1 MNEINPPWPVDYAK
15 GETTS
20 QGYWRGENIESVHYS
35 KSQIVAAVLVLL
47 ALLSGFGYALLWLVL
62 QTVRAFG

>member
-1 MNEINPPWPVDYAK
+1 MRRGDMAELDYHK

-20 QGYWRGENIESVHYS
+20 QGFWRGENIEPVHYT
-35 KSQIVAAVLVLL
+35 KSQIVTAVLVLL

-62 QTVRAFG
+62 QTLRAFG